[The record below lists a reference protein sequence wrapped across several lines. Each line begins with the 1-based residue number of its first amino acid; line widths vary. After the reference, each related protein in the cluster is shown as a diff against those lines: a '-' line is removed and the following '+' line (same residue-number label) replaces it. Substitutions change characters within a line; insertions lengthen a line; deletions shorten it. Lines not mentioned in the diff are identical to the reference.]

1 MGCRCREIRAA
12 IDRVPGG
19 KFLTGLLPALPKG
32 PTMKMLARVAG
43 QSFNLANGAQYF
55 ADDDRVVEVE
65 THDVAEMRRVG
76 CVELV
81 EAAVAAEPVAA
92 AVPVAAAEPQPPA
105 EADHEPEAE
114 HGEL

>member
-92 AVPVAAAEPQPPA
+92 AEPQPPA

-114 HGEL
+114 AEHGEQ

>member
-1 MGCRCREIRAA
+1 
-12 IDRVPGG
+12 
-19 KFLTGLLPALPKG
+19 
-32 PTMKMLARVAG
+32 MKMLARVAG

-92 AVPVAAAEPQPPA
+92 AEPQPPA

-114 HGEL
+114 HGEQ